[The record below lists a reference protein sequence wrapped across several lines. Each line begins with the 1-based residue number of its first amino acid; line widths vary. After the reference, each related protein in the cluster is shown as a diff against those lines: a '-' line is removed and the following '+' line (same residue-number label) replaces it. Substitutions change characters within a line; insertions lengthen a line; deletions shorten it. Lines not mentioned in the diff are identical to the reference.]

1 VPAWAPDKRAKVQAI
16 CDRHGVDLRT
26 AALQFADAPAV
37 VSAVIP
43 GARTPEQVL
52 ANVASMSVAIPAAFW
67 AELKQQ
73 QLIAADA
80 PVPTA

>member
-1 VPAWAPDKRAKVQAI
+1 
-16 CDRHGVDLRT
+16 
-26 AALQFADAPAV
+26 V

-80 PVPTA
+80 PVPAA